1 MDICCNVFFKSTSK
15 TTVGVGK
22 NESFKDRYA
31 FLHSPGRAGSSWAT
45 VLHPVQV
52 SQQSMVVQNIR
63 GSGNPFSFLILFSS
77 LKKAKKKKKS
87 STITPSFNLTA
98 SNSSIRDA
106 SEQLQLLPA
115 DVPPDHQQGITQSES
130 SFQKQFKQGKE
141 DWKMKWPRFAGELK
155 NIING
160 VGKGKK
166 MEQKNNQKKKK
177 ANKMKKQ
184 NPTK

>member
-77 LKKAKKKKKS
+77 LKKAKKKKKKS

-166 MEQKNNQKKKK
+166 KWNKKTTKRKKK
-177 ANKMKKQ
+177 
-184 NPTK
+184 PTK